1 MKYHVK
7 YYGVKRLTWT
17 DQLEPPANLKKCNRM
32 NQLHHYRDSIEHT
45 ETELP
50 PLLFKGLN
58 SLSPL
63 FQLITVRLNKHMLC
77 RRKPFVLSE
86 DGSRKFQLH
95 SHPALEKRLRTLGSV
110 CNKTLVKLTTDS
122 IELGQLAAKSLGNI
136 CLVQLLDKIS
146 FCKNRLMEVTM

>member
-1 MKYHVK
+1 MKCHVK

-32 NQLHHYRDSIEHT
+32 NQLHHYHDSIEHT

-77 RRKPFVLSE
+77 WRKPLVMSE
-86 DGSRKFQLH
+86 DGSRKFQLN
-95 SHPALEKRLRTLGSV
+95 SHPALEKRLRTLASV
-110 CNKTLVKLTTDS
+110 CNKTPVKLTDDS
-122 IELGQLAAKSLGNI
+122 IESGQLAAKLLGNI
-136 CLVQLLDKIS
+136 SLAQLI
-146 FCKNRLMEVTM
+146 E